1 MEKVC
6 DGRWAIVSFAFS
18 LIPLFCSRENSL
30 TLKTE
35 QLEVYA
41 VTFQWMAVFEK
52 CRLELEKCRLEQ
64 DLRCIKKRK
73 IF

>member
-1 MEKVC
+1 MG
-6 DGRWAIVSFAFS
+6 DGRSFLLRFHRSRYFVAAR
-18 LIPLFCSRENSL
+18 IHCS
-30 TLKTE
+30 LKTE